1 VTAGL
6 GARLGGVVLAGGEG
20 KRMGSVPKAGL
31 QIGGETLLER
41 AVRSLR
47 QGGCETIVA
56 ILPAG
61 HAELVDLAARAGVT
75 VLFNPAPLDGMFSSA
90 RIGLTHLLTEHA
102 NVAVIVI
109 FPVDHPQIQV
119 ETIATLVAA
128 AEEPHAAAVRPSY
141 GGRSG
146 HPLIVTRALAEEL
159 LRVSPAET
167 LREALTKCGARID
180 TISVVDPG
188 VLVNVNMPGDFE
200 HLQ

>member
-1 VTAGL
+1 VTAAL

-31 QIGGETLLER
+31 QVSGETLLER

-47 QGGCETIVA
+47 QGGCDTIVA

-61 HAELVDLAARAGVT
+61 HVELVELATRAGVKG
-75 VLFNPAPLDGMFSSA
+75 LFNPAPLDGMFSSA
-90 RIGLTHLLTEHA
+90 RIGLTHLLAEHSD
-102 NVAVIVI
+102 VAVIVI

-119 ETIATLVAA
+119 ETIATLVSAA
-128 AEEPHAAAVRPSY
+128 KEPHAAAVRPAYS
-141 GGRSG
+141 GRSG
-146 HPLIVTRALAEEL
+146 HPLVVTRALAEKL

-167 LREALTKCGARID
+167 LREALTKCDARID

-188 VLVNVNMPGDFE
+188 VLVNVNTPGDFE
-200 HLQ
+200 RVK

>member
-1 VTAGL
+1 MTAGL

-31 QIGGETLLER
+31 QIGRETLLER

-61 HAELVDLAARAGVT
+61 HVELVDLAARAGVK

-102 NVAVIVI
+102 DVAVIVI
-109 FPVDHPQIQV
+109 FPVDHPEIQV
-119 ETIATLVAA
+119 ETITTLVSA

-141 GGRSG
+141 SGRSG
-146 HPLIVTRALAEEL
+146 HPLVVTRALAEEL

-167 LREALTKCGARID
+167 LREALTKCGARLD

-188 VLVNVNMPGDFE
+188 VLVNVNTPGDFE
-200 HLQ
+200 RLR